1 MCVFACLCV
10 SVGLSCGQNI
20 GLVMVKYGE
29 LWWDEDG
36 THKGKAEL
44 EWGGVMEEKEE
55 TRGRGVGREKEEE

>member
-1 MCVFACLCV
+1 
-10 SVGLSCGQNI
+10 
-20 GLVMVKYGE
+20 MVKYGE